1 MPHNRDI
8 YYLEKMVYHAEEA
21 LEFFSQIDNSE
32 ERLFQDS
39 LYQKGISKSLEQMG
53 EMLAVGRISE
63 ELQERYNYIPWRAIK
78 GYRNMGVHEY
88 DRIDWSEVSALLKME
103 LKGNIADLQ
112 MIIQKE
118 RKRQS

>member
-1 MPHNRDI
+1 
-8 YYLEKMVYHAEEA
+8 
-21 LEFFSQIDNSE
+21 
-32 ERLFQDS
+32 
-39 LYQKGISKSLEQMG
+39 
-53 EMLAVGRISE
+53 
-63 ELQERYNYIPWRAIK
+63 
-78 GYRNMGVHEY
+78 MGVHEY